1 MRKLFILIPTVV
13 VLLVLSTSVALA
25 QDPTA
30 GEKVWKEQVWQCAR
44 CHGPNGEGL
53 YARPLSNSTLSEDE
67 WIAQVRTPR
76 RFMPSF
82 SATQVSDQQIKD
94 IRAYILTQPA
104 PAADFKPKD
113 VGTATDPGEN
123 IMRQARCIA
132 CHEEAIVSASG
143 SPIKGYLER
152 GVTPTAENVL
162 KQLRTPFKNM
172 PSFSAAQVPDDA
184 AAQIAAFLAAQLE
197 KAKQAQ
203 PPAALPT
210 SGGDSPDTTL
220 PLTILLIGGG
230 LALAG
235 LTLRRLMTKN

>member
-1 MRKLFILIPTVV
+1 MRKLFVLMPTVLA
-13 VLLVLSTSVALA
+13 LLVLTTSVALA

-30 GEKVWKEQVWQCAR
+30 GEKTWKEQVWQCAR

-53 YARPLSNSTLSEDE
+53 WARPLSNSTATEDE

-82 SATQVSDQQIKD
+82 SDTQVSDQQIKD
-94 IRAYILTQPA
+94 MRAFILTQPA

-113 VGTATDPGEN
+113 PGTATDPGEN
-123 IMRQARCIA
+123 TMRQGRCIA

-143 SPIKGYLER
+143 PTINSMIER
-152 GVTPTAENVL
+152 GVTPTAESVL

-172 PSFSAAQVPDDA
+172 PAYTAAQVPDEA
-184 AAQIAAFLAAQLE
+184 AAPIAAFLTAQVE

-203 PPAALPT
+203 APAALPT

-220 PLTILLIGGG
+220 PLTILLIGSG

-235 LTLRRLMTKN
+235 LTLRRFVVKH

>member
-1 MRKLFILIPTVV
+1 MRKLFILMPTIL
-13 VLLVLSTSVALA
+13 VLLILTTSAAFA

-30 GEKVWKEQVWQCAR
+30 GEKVWKEQVWQCSR

-53 YARPLSNSTLSEDE
+53 YARPLSNSTTTEDE

-94 IRAYILTQPA
+94 MRAYILTQPA

-123 IMRQARCIA
+123 TMRQGRCIA
-132 CHEEAIVSASG
+132 CHEEAIVSAG
-143 SPIKGYLER
+143 GPLIKSMVDR
-152 GVTPTAENVL
+152 GVTPTAESVL
-162 KQLRTPFKNM
+162 KQMRTPFKNM

-184 AAQIAAFLAAQLE
+184 AAPIAAFLAAQVE
-197 KAKQAQ
+197 KAKQTQA
-203 PPAALPT
+203 PAALPT

-220 PLTILLIGGG
+220 PLAILLVGSS

-235 LTLRRLMTKN
+235 LALRRFVVKH

>member
-1 MRKLFILIPTVV
+1 MRKLFIVVPTIL
-13 VLLVLSTSVALA
+13 VLLILSTSAALA

-30 GEKVWKEQVWQCAR
+30 GETVWTQQVWQCAR

-53 YARPLSNSTLSEDE
+53 WARPLSNSTLTEDE

-76 RFMPSF
+76 RFMPHF
-82 SATQVSDQQIKD
+82 SDTQVSDQQIKD

-113 VGTATDPGEN
+113 PGTATDPGEN
-123 IMRQARCIA
+123 AMRQGRCIA

-143 SPIKGYLER
+143 PTINSFIER
-152 GVTPTAENVL
+152 GVTPTAESVL

-172 PSFSAAQVPDDA
+172 PSYTVAQVPDDA
-184 AAQIAAFLAAQLE
+184 AAPIAAFLAGQLAKAQ
-197 KAKQAQ
+197 AAAA
-203 PPAALPT
+203 PAALPT
-210 SGGDSPDTTL
+210 SGGEGSDTTL
-220 PLTILLIGGG
+220 PLTILLIGSG
-230 LALAG
+230 LALTG